1 MLMNFK
7 KRFKKL
13 LKDLKNLISKV
24 NKARDRRN
32 YKRVRVCQK
41 KLGLDSLSYKEKF
54 LKNQI

>member
-1 MLMNFK
+1 MNFK

-32 YKRVRVCQK
+32 YKRVRAYQK
-41 KLGLDSLSYKEKF
+41 KLGLDSLSFKEKF